1 MQQQSVEESFSD
13 ADGENNALF
22 SEADDGDEST
32 TYHYDYG
39 SEEEEEED
47 YMYEYP
53 EDEGSEEGAEGFTH
67 PELLY
72 EDHYSEDYKGMQM
85 HGEEEEEEV
94 GGLEG
99 QKKFLHLALI
109 S

>member
-1 MQQQSVEESFSD
+1 MEESFSG

-22 SEADDGDEST
+22 PAGDDGDESP
-32 TYHYDYG
+32 YHYDYG
-39 SEEEEEED
+39 SEEEEH

-53 EDEGSEEGAEGFTH
+53 EDEGSEEGDGFTH

-85 HGEEEEEEV
+85 HGEEEEEV
-94 GGLEG
+94 GGLDG
-99 QKKFLHLALI
+99 QKNSCTLP
-109 S
+109 